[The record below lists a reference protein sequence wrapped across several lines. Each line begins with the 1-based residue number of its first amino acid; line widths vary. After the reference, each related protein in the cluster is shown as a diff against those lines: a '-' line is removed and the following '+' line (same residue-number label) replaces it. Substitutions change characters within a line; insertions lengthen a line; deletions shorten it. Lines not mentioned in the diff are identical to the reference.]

1 MLPTQ
6 QTAMMRRSTVALI
19 LSFAVCSKGAVLRG
33 HAESLSAQLQES
45 GDWAALSEAAQAELE
60 DKRFLLTQLDET
72 DSQLKKL
79 QELAELLVPV
89 NKTATG
95 AAIPAVKM
103 PEVKKTTAPAA
114 KMEGSTQ
121 MSMKKKESKTSAQQ
135 IRQGSD
141 PSKMSASLGMPVL
154 PKLSAVKG
162 MKNQAALAPM
172 LAMLHG
178 LYDESKER
186 ISQQNVREEKSKKW
200 FAEKEAEHKAKLA
213 KIEGS
218 FANHTNWQRDAE
230 EFRTN
235 ETRDETRY
243 FTYWQRCR
251 ERQHRQFH
259 TNLKIQHA
267 MMVKAKKMIDVYEK
281 ALSPKAS
288 DQLQAK
294 KQLGQITG
302 MPEVVLLQDFDDV
315 KEQVVQFCSST
326 LSEVWKWRQQLHQ
339 DTDLQQQL
347 AGEGLNEVAA
357 TLLARDGMTY

>member
-1 MLPTQ
+1 
-6 QTAMMRRSTVALI
+6 MRCSSLALV
-19 LSFAVCSKGAVLRG
+19 LAFAVCSDAAILRG
-33 HAESLSAQLQES
+33 HAESLSTQLQES
-45 GDWAALSEAAQAELE
+45 GEWAALSEAAVAESE
-60 DKRFLLTQLDET
+60 DRSFLLAQLDET
-72 DSQLKKL
+72 ESELKKL
-79 QELAELLVPV
+79 QQLAELLAPV
-89 NKTATG
+89 DKLAIG
-95 AAIPAVKM
+95 AAKPAVKM
-103 PEVKKTTAPAA
+103 PETKKATAPATKKEA
-114 KMEGSTQ
+114 VTQ
-121 MSMKKKESKTSAQQ
+121 AAMKKEAKTPAQK
-135 IRQGSD
+135 IPKDLD
-141 PSKMSASLGMPVL
+141 PTKVASSLGMPTL
-154 PKLSAVKG
+154 PSLSAVKA

-200 FAEKEAEHKAKLA
+200 FAGKEVEHKAKVA

-218 FANHTNWQRDAE
+218 FANHTLSE
-230 EFRTN
+230 EFRQN

-259 TNLKIQHA
+259 TNLKIQHG
-267 MMVKAKKMIDVYEK
+267 MMMKAKKMMDVYEK

-294 KQLGQITG
+294 KQLGQMTG
-302 MPEVVLLQDFDDV
+302 MPEVVLLQNFDDV
-315 KEQVVQFCSST
+315 KKQVVQFCSET
-326 LSEVWKWRQQLHQ
+326 LSEVWKWRQELHQ